1 MAIFA
6 YSTGKQINLTRV
18 IDVIMHNGLYT
29 YNPKSNIHTLEQ
41 LREQAQEKRHKKGAV
56 FVVRDKRHFENGVK
70 GYIVTSKE
78 TLVAQADQISHFTP
92 NVYRRYSYTD
102 KTRKKIK
109 GFEEK
114 NLQQI
119 NAFVVD
125 IDTKAHNVNEIFSA
139 CIDYTIGRPTLI
151 LATERGYQVY
161 FVLKEPMFLSI
172 KNNFLSLT
180 VAKRIADNLKRSLT
194 SIDADLYCN
203 DFGFFRMP
211 NHKNVRWFDDE
222 AIYKV
227 EKFIDWSQRQDD
239 NYGRTL
245 FAVLSKS
252 NNASLLESDWFYELL
267 QLTDIKGEKGQIGR
281 NNLLFTL
288 ALVCF
293 QDGKDQDFAF
303 DLLDQLNSRFR
314 VALKTQDVYRI
325 IASAYSGRY
334 HGAKKEYVEQL
345 LALYAP
351 SKKDMPISFG
361 QTVWYKHKKA
371 RQDRERSHLSEWEDD
386 LCNWITAEK
395 SISEPF
401 IWRTQK
407 EICEAI
413 GISNSTLNKL
423 LKNSTKLL
431 KTTKGKGRNAITGW
445 TTVECYMAYLMWQ
458 KQQAGTRYAQ
468 AISELVD
475 SHIALLAPVAGYPT
489 LVHYIQKLRHEQ
501 PVTVQLSMLDM
512 QLNTG

>member
-6 YSTGKQINLTRV
+6 YSTEKQVDLQRV
-18 IDVIMHNGLYT
+18 IDVIMHKGLYT

-41 LREQAQEKRHKKGAV
+41 LRKQAQERSHKKGAV
-56 FVVRDKRHFENGVK
+56 FAVRDKRHFNDGVK
-70 GYIVTSKE
+70 GYIITSKE

-125 IDTKAHNVNEIFSA
+125 IDTKVHSVNDILSA
-139 CIDYTIGRPTLI
+139 CIEDSIGEPTLI
-151 LATERGYQVY
+151 LASERGYQVY
-161 FVLKEPMFLSI
+161 FVLQEPMFLSN

-180 VAKRIADNLKRSLT
+180 VAKRIAENLKRSLT

-211 NHKNVRWFDDE
+211 NHKNVLWFADQ
-222 AIYKV
+222 AIYEVKR
-227 EKFIDWSQRQDD
+227 FIDWSQRQDD
-239 NYGRTL
+239 NHGRML
-245 FAVLSKS
+245 FAVPSLPKSESMLLS
-252 NNASLLESDWFYELL
+252 NWFYELL
-267 QLTDIKGEKGQIGR
+267 QLTDVKGEKGKIGR

-293 QDGKDQDFAF
+293 QERKDQSYAF
-303 DLLDQLNSRFR
+303 DFLDQLNTQFR
-314 VALKTQDVYRI
+314 VALKTQDVHRI

-351 SKKDMPISFG
+351 MKKDMPITFG
-361 QTVWYKHKKA
+361 QTAWYKHKKA
-371 RQDRERSHLSEWEDD
+371 RKDRKRSHLTEWEED

-423 LKNSTKLL
+423 LKHSTKLL
-431 KTTKGKGRNAITGW
+431 KTT
-445 TTVECYMAYLMWQ
+445 
-458 KQQAGTRYAQ
+458 
-468 AISELVD
+468 
-475 SHIALLAPVAGYPT
+475 
-489 LVHYIQKLRHEQ
+489 
-501 PVTVQLSMLDM
+501 
-512 QLNTG
+512 